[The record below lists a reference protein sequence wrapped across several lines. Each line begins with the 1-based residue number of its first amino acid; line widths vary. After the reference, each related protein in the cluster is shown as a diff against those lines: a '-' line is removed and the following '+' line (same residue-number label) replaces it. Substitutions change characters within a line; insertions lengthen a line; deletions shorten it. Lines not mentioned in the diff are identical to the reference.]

1 MNTPA
6 GFPGLL
12 QAFFT
17 DRLMHQ
23 RQASPHTIA
32 SYRDTFRLLLKF
44 ASEHLGKKPSSL
56 TIDDL
61 DAPSIGIFLNHLEKD
76 RGISSRSRNVRLAAL
91 HAFFRYVA
99 LHEPSYSAVAQ
110 RVLAMP
116 SKRFD
121 RRPIEFL
128 TRVEIDAL
136 LSAPVKDKWGDRRD
150 WTLLTVALQTG
161 LRVSE
166 LISLQPEDVF
176 FGSGAHIRCRGKGR
190 KERCT
195 PLRKDSVAA
204 LRAWLRERNGRSSDF
219 LFPNAEGG
227 KLSRDGV
234 EYLLAKH
241 LAVARRHCP
250 SLIKKR
256 VTTHVL
262 RHSVAM
268 DLLQHGVDRGVIA
281 LWLGHESV
289 ETTQMYLHADL
300 TMKEKA
306 LAKTVPAKARP
317 GRFRPDDQ
325 LMSFL
330 KGL

>member
-1 MNTPA
+1 MNAPTC
-6 GFPGLL
+6 FPGVL

-17 DRLMHQ
+17 DRLIHQ

-44 ASEHLGKKPSSL
+44 ASERLRKKPSSL
-56 TIDDL
+56 AIDDL
-61 DAPSIGIFLNHLEKD
+61 DAPLIGIFLNHLEKD
-76 RGISSRSRNVRLAAL
+76 RGISSRSRNVRLAAI
-91 HAFFRYVA
+91 HCFFHYVA
-99 LHEPSYSAVAQ
+99 LHEPSYCAVAQ

-128 TRVEIDAL
+128 TRLEIDAL
-136 LSAPVKDKWGDRRD
+136 LSAPNKGSWSGRRD
-150 WTLLTVALQTG
+150 WTLLMVAVQTG
-161 LRVSE
+161 FRVSE
-166 LISLQPEDVF
+166 LIGLQPEDVVF
-176 FGSGAHIRCRGKGR
+176 ESGAHIRCRGKGR

-195 PLRKDSVAA
+195 PLRKDAVAA
-204 LRAWLRERNGRSSDF
+204 LRAWLRERKGRSSDF
-219 LFPNAEGG
+219 LFPNARGG

-241 LAVARRHCP
+241 FDVARRGCP
-250 SLIKKR
+250 SLRKKR

-300 TMKEKA
+300 PMKEKA
-306 LAKTVPAKARP
+306 LAKTTPVNTRP

-325 LMSFL
+325 LLAFL
-330 KGL
+330 KSL